1 MSYAKKESKAVSAIK
16 KAIPSSLKSG
26 MLKESRGLSAELY
39 ECKAVPDHYLAFAI
53 DSQGTKAIIAEAMD
67 KFDTIGIDAVAM
79 SANDLATFGNVSP
92 FLFMDCIS
100 CQSRI
105 QEEKITG
112 QLMKGIVKGLKESD
126 ASGILRNS
134 IRVNIGKGET
144 ASVHE
149 LLSSPRDGYG
159 FDIVGAMIGFLPKKR
174 LYSKISIGDRIIALA
189 SSGPHSNGYTDLR
202 HHLLNGD
209 FETRKQYK
217 KQYNGKYS
225 LNSKFDN
232 STIGKRLL
240 EPTRI
245 YVKEMARVSKDY
257 NVVGINNTGYGLKN
271 FNRLQGNFEFRI
283 TNPLKPQ
290 PIFQLMQKESKFSDK
305 KMYESFNM
313 GMGFFI
319 IAKKKNAE
327 KVAALSKGKIVGE
340 VRKSSRARTVLTL
353 KNNNIVFEGY

>member
-1 MSYAKKESKAVSAIK
+1 MSYAEKESMAVSALK
-16 KAIPSSLKSG
+16 KAIPISLKSG
-26 MLKESRGLSAELY
+26 MLKESKGLSAELY
-39 ECKAVPDHYLAFAI
+39 ECKAVPNHYVACAI
-53 DSQGTKAIIAEAMD
+53 DSQGTKAIIAEAMG

-100 CQSRI
+100 CQSKI

-112 QLMKGIVKGLKESD
+112 QIMKGIVKGLNQSD
-126 ASGILRNS
+126 ASSILRNS

-159 FDIVGAMIGFLPKKR
+159 FDIVGAMIGFLPKKK
-174 LYSKISIGDRIIALA
+174 LYSRISAGDKIIALA

-202 HHLLNGD
+202 HNLLNGD
-209 FETRKQYK
+209 FETREQYK
-217 KQYNGKYS
+217 KQYKGRHS
-225 LNSKFDN
+225 LHSKFDN
-232 STIGKRLL
+232 STVGKSLL

-245 YVKEMARVSKDY
+245 YVKEMAKVSKDY
-257 NVVGINNTGYGLKN
+257 DVVGINNTGYGLKN
-271 FNRLQGNFEFRI
+271 FNRLQGNFEFRV

-290 PIFQLMQKESKFSDK
+290 PIFGLMQEESRFSDK

-319 IAKKKNAE
+319 IAKKKDAE
-327 KVAALSKGKIVGE
+327 KAAAMSKGEIVGE
-340 VRKSSRARTVLTL
+340 VRRSDSPRTVLTL
-353 KNNNIVFEGY
+353 KNKDIIFEGY